1 MCKTIRATNQIKQ
14 RGVVILNEMQKRFA
28 DYYLETGN
36 ATESAK
42 RAGYSKKTARSQ
54 GQRLLTNVDIKNYI
68 EERATK
74 LDKKRIADVKEVMQ
88 FYSDVM
94 RGEVK
99 ERFDVDAALGDR
111 ISAGKEIMKRFQV
124 IEKTNAELELELQ
137 KAKLDLLKAQTLKI
151 TGDDESEIEDDGFLE
166 ALRGSAAEDWE
177 DEED

>member
-1 MCKTIRATNQIKQ
+1 
-14 RGVVILNEMQKRFA
+14 LSEMQKRFA

-68 EERATK
+68 EERTTK
-74 LDKKRIADVKEVMQ
+74 LDKKRIADVEEVMQ
-88 FYSDVM
+88 FYSGVM

-99 ERFDVDAALGDR
+99 ERFNIDAALGDR
-111 ISAGKEIMKRFQV
+111 ISAGKEIMKRFQLV
-124 IEKTNAELELELQ
+124 EKTNAELELELQ

-151 TGDDESEIEDDGFLE
+151 TGDDEAEIEDDGFLE
-166 ALRGSAAEDWE
+166 ALAGKAAEDWE

>member
-1 MCKTIRATNQIKQ
+1 MS
-14 RGVVILNEMQKRFA
+14 EMQKRFA

-68 EERATK
+68 EERTTK
-74 LDKKRIADVKEVMQ
+74 LDKKRIADVEEVMQ
-88 FYSDVM
+88 FYSGVM

-99 ERFDVDAALGDR
+99 ERFNIDAALGDR
-111 ISAGKEIMKRFQV
+111 ISAGKEIMKRFQLV
-124 IEKTNAELELELQ
+124 EKTNAELELELQ

-151 TGDDESEIEDDGFLE
+151 TGDDEAEIEDDGFLE
-166 ALRGSAAEDWE
+166 ALAGKAAEDWE

>member
-1 MCKTIRATNQIKQ
+1 
-14 RGVVILNEMQKRFA
+14 LNEMQKRFA